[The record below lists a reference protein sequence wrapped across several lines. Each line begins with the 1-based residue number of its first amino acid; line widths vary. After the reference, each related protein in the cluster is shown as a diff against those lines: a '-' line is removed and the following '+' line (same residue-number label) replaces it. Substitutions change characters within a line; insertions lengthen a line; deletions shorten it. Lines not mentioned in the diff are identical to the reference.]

1 MKIIALLATPACV
14 LASSLVH
21 AAEAP
26 KSTEKLT
33 TQATHIVRGK
43 VIEVATK
50 VGKSKIETSP
60 GIHKDTIYTI
70 TVQVEELSKG
80 HDATKGERITVQA
93 WQPHTRKPNPPGR
106 QGHEPIPTK
115 GETSTFHLTGGEEK
129 TFAAIT
135 PNGIRIETTVSDK
148 AP

>member
-1 MKIIALLATPACV
+1 MKIIALLATPAGV

-43 VIEVATK
+43 VIEVATE
-50 VGKSKIETSP
+50 VEKSKIGTSP
-60 GIHKDTIYTI
+60 GIHKDTIYII
-70 TVQVEELSKG
+70 TVQVEELSNG
-80 HDATKGERITVQA
+80 HDAAKAERITVQA
-93 WQPHTRKPNPPGR
+93 WQPHTCEPNPPGR
-106 QGHEPIPTK
+106 QGHEPIPRK
-115 GETSTFHLTGGEEK
+115 GETATFYPTGGGEN

-135 PNGIRIETTVSDK
+135 PNGIRIEKDMIDK

>member
-70 TVQVEELSKG
+70 TVQVEEHSKG

-93 WQPHTRKPNPPGR
+93 LQPHTREPNPPGR
-106 QGHEPIPTK
+106 QGHEPIPRK
-115 GETSTFHLTGGEEK
+115 GEAATFYLTGGEEN

-135 PNGIRIETTVSDK
+135 PNGIRIEEAVIDK

>member
-33 TQATHIVRGK
+33 TQATHIIRGK

-93 WQPHTRKPNPPGR
+93 LQPHTREPNPPGR
-106 QGHEPIPTK
+106 QGHEPIPRK
-115 GETSTFHLTGGEEK
+115 GEAATFYLTGGKEN

-135 PNGIRIETTVSDK
+135 PNGIRIENAVIDK

>member
-1 MKIIALLATPACV
+1 MRLIAFLAASALL
-14 LASSLVH
+14 LSGSQIH
-21 AAEAP
+21 AAKAP
-26 KSTEKLT
+26 KSTATLET
-33 TQATHIVRGK
+33 RATQIVRGK

-50 VGKSKIETSP
+50 VGQSKIETSP

-135 PNGIRIETTVSDK
+135 PTGIRIETTVSDK